1 MANLN
6 GNKPWS
12 EKELANLERAL
23 ARRYPIE
30 LIAGYLMRDVEELR
44 QKREEVRQKHEA
56 LLAGSTRL
64 PTPGDLPAFR
74 VAPRLRSRKNAA

>member
-12 EKELANLERAL
+12 EKELAVL
-23 ARRYPIE
+23 AKAFARGYPIE
-30 LIAGYLMRDVEELR
+30 LVARYLGRDAEELR
-44 QKREEVRQKHEA
+44 QKHEEVREKHEA

-64 PTPGDLPAFR
+64 PTARRSPGF
-74 VAPRLRSRKNAA
+74 